1 MLLRLALI
9 GLCVWLAVLAI
20 VMFVPSTQGPLQPP
34 STTSLPKTA
43 SSQPTAPQSVPRAEA
58 PARPTAPQSVP
69 TEAPARPT
77 APQSVPQAELAPARP
92 TAPQSVPRAELAP
105 ARPTAPQSVPV
116 EAPARPA
123 ATDSNT
129 TDATE
134 KMAALRKAIEALPKG
149 NIVLHAPTKMTVGD
163 QREVKASVGIDV
175 PMATLRK
182 QLGPSDQQ
190 VEGSL
195 YLSPEM
201 AATLHGPGFTIEP
214 TTPEQQSI
222 AEGFPTIWSWNV
234 TAKQEGEEELEATL
248 YVLVFDGNKTTRL
261 RVESY
266 TQPINVSVRAQTWGE
281 WLDSVSHELGAVKTI
296 AVTIGG
302 IVTVVLGW
310 FGIRTRPRKPAK

>member
-1 MLLRLALI
+1 VLLRLALI

-34 STTSLPKTA
+34 STTSPPKTA

-69 TEAPARPT
+69 RD
-77 APQSVPQAELAPARP
+77 QAPARP
-92 TAPQSVPRAELAP
+92 TAPQSVPRDQAP

-116 EAPARPA
+116 EAPAQPA

-149 NIVLHAPTKMTVGD
+149 NIVLHAPTKVTVGD

-266 TQPINVSVRAQTWGE
+266 TQTINVSVRAQTWGE

-302 IVTVVLGW
+302 IVTVVIGW
-310 FGIRTRPRKPAK
+310 FGIRTRPRKPIK